1 MPNAPPK
8 LHPDIYPFLS
18 PGNFK
23 DAHAGKVVLITGAGG
38 DIAQQISR
46 HFALAGA
53 TLAVTDIALDRLDST
68 VALCREHGAKV
79 VPFACNISKEA
90 EVQGLIK
97 DVQGQLGDIDI
108 LVNAAG
114 VCTSKPIFLDSF
126 AAIWREMEINLG
138 GVLLTML
145 NVLPSMKARGSGC
158 IINLASRAG
167 TVSVPYLAG
176 YSISKAAVIKAT
188 ENIQKDL
195 DADGLGNQ
203 IQLYCCHPGAVLTRL
218 SLRSMDPVVAEA
230 YPHLAT
236 NRPKWLKNYRT
247 AVDLCGAVCVFLA
260 TGGVKDSLRGRYID
274 CEHDLEP
281 FLSPEAAK
289 EITEND
295 LHVLKVDFLGGL
307 PNDGGTSAGAFS
319 FESD

>member
-8 LHPDIYPFLS
+8 LYPDIYPFLS

-38 DIAQQISR
+38 DIAQQISK
-46 HFALAGA
+46 HFALSGA

-79 VPFACNISKEA
+79 VPFACNISKET

-138 GVLLTML
+138 GVDNPRFSSCLTRADDL
-145 NVLPSMKARGSGC
+145 HIGASDDAQRPSQHEGSRQW
-158 IINLASRAG
+158 LHH
-167 TVSVPYLAG
+167 
-176 YSISKAAVIKAT
+176 
-188 ENIQKDL
+188 Q
-195 DADGLGNQ
+195 
-203 IQLYCCHPGAVLTRL
+203 CCVACRDRVGAV
-218 SLRSMDPVVAEA
+218 PC
-230 YPHLAT
+230 
-236 NRPKWLKNYRT
+236 WLL
-247 AVDLCGAVCVFLA
+247 DFQ
-260 TGGVKDSLRGRYID
+260 GRCY
-274 CEHDLEP
+274 
-281 FLSPEAAK
+281 
-289 EITEND
+289 
-295 LHVLKVDFLGGL
+295 
-307 PNDGGTSAGAFS
+307 
-319 FESD
+319 